1 MFCMG
6 ILLCVLSP
14 GPSLRQDP
22 EEACRARRA
31 RREKRAGNP
40 RGAGVARAGPA
51 GANTAR
57 TGAGLRA
64 RARTGLGDCAS
75 KGCAERR
82 RRRGASRPAHPAPAP
97 RRPRPRAALGGIH
110 QRGQSPLSTAAPG
123 RPRRCRRTADE
134 GSSWTGMALNS
145 WRPGGRWWEEAPGK
159 GRRWRAGRAATDR
172 QRRERSAR
180 MGHDTRRP
188 MIRA

>member
-82 RRRGASRPAHPAPAP
+82 QRRGGPADPLIPPGQRDGPDRARPWAASTNAARAPSL
-97 RRPRPRAALGGIH
+97 RPRPEG
-110 QRGQSPLSTAAPG
+110 RGDGEERRIRDPHGYGTAPND
-123 RPRRCRRTADE
+123 R
-134 GSSWTGMALNS
+134 
-145 WRPGGRWWEEAPGK
+145 RPGGRWREKNQGRGEGGGQGAPPQTDNGGK
-159 GRRWRAGRAATDR
+159 DPQGWGTTLGD
-172 QRRERSAR
+172 Q
-180 MGHDTRRP
+180 
-188 MIRA
+188 